1 MTSFWLN
8 FNWLLITWEGRTDEY
23 MILYSIYFTYLQFR
37 TFAPLAF
44 RKFRNIFGI
53 ERDKFLVSLCAEPM
67 IELSNPGASGS
78 IFYVTQGKMMND
90 FDLFCNIFPLDDEII
105 CKTVSHKESKFLQE
119 ILPAYYLN
127 LHQNIR
133 TLLPKFFGF
142 YCYSCKL
149 Q

>member
-1 MTSFWLN
+1 MF
-8 FNWLLITWEGRTDEY
+8 
-23 MILYSIYFTYLQFR
+23 QFR
-37 TFAPLAF
+37 TYAPLAF

-67 IELSNPGASGS
+67 IELNNPGASGS
-78 IFYVTQGKMMND
+78 IFYVTQ
-90 FDLFCNIFPLDDEII
+90 DDEII
-105 CKTVSHKESKFLQE
+105 CKTVSHKESRFLQE

-142 YCYSCKL
+142 FCYSCK
-149 Q
+149 

>member
-1 MTSFWLN
+1 M
-8 FNWLLITWEGRTDEY
+8 
-23 MILYSIYFTYLQFR
+23 
-37 TFAPLAF
+37 
-44 RKFRNIFGI
+44 
-53 ERDKFLVSLCAEPM
+53 SLCAEPM

-78 IFYVTQGKMMND
+78 IFYVTQGEEAYMTIH
-90 FDLFCNIFPLDDEII
+90 FTQFIILALADDEII

-142 YCYSCKL
+142 FCYSCKYH
-149 Q
+149 

>member
-1 MTSFWLN
+1 M
-8 FNWLLITWEGRTDEY
+8 
-23 MILYSIYFTYLQFR
+23 
-37 TFAPLAF
+37 
-44 RKFRNIFGI
+44 
-53 ERDKFLVSLCAEPM
+53 SLCAEPM

-78 IFYVTQGKMMND
+78 IFYVTQGEEANMRIH
-90 FDLFCNIFPLDDEII
+90 FTQFIILAFADDEII

-142 YCYSCKL
+142 FCYSCKYH
-149 Q
+149 